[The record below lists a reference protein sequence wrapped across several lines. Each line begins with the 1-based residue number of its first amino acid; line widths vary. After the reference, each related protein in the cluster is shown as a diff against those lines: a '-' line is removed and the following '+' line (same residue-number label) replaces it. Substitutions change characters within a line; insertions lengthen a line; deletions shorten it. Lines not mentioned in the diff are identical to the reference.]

1 LQLISGADGQAYM
14 RIFGDHQGD
23 AEGKIPARPG
33 YFRYNTWNALQLV
46 IQEMFETGESP
57 ETGDQLMEKLAMFL
71 LPFYSILE
79 HDGVFVRREELGDWE
94 LSNPSPVL
102 MQDGEP
108 TDSAFQQPYTIEEL
122 EAVEHI
128 MS

>member
-1 LQLISGADGQAYM
+1 M
-14 RIFGDHQGD
+14 RIFGGHQED